1 MNVLE
6 RFLGFWKP
14 RPADDHPLTDEERL
28 EDRPAR
34 TYDELAR
41 SATEFVGSDFD
52 PDDHRARDRR
62 DQHHRVRE
70 VPPC

>member
-6 RFLGFWKP
+6 RILNFWKP

-28 EDRPAR
+28 EDQRPAR

-41 SATEFVGSDFD
+41 TATEFVGSDFD
-52 PDDHRARDRR
+52 PDGPGRT
-62 DQHHRVRE
+62 
-70 VPPC
+70 PL

>member
-1 MNVLE
+1 MNMLE

-14 RPADDHPLTDEERL
+14 RPADDHPLTEEERI

-41 SATEFVGSDFD
+41 AATEFVGSDLD
-52 PDDHRARDRR
+52 PDDPR
-62 DQHHRVRE
+62 
-70 VPPC
+70 